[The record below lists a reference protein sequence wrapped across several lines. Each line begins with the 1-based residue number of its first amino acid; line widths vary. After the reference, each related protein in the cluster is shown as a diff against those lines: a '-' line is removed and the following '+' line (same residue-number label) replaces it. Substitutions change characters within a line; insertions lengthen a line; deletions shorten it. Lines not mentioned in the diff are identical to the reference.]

1 MKSALPP
8 SHRVLIIGAGAV
20 GCTLAWHL
28 SATRASTT
36 LLARGAAL
44 DAISREGIT
53 LWQNGRPLESR
64 RIETTK
70 TVSQGGP
77 WDTVLICVK
86 QYDLAA
92 VLQDIAPLVASGVSV
107 VPFVNGIPWWLLRTH
122 PLLKAQP
129 LASWGPNYCGLPEL
143 PLASVLGGVIHFPA
157 HLRDACNVEQGGRN
171 SLLLGELNGSVS
183 DRLQRLADLFSETSL
198 ECQASSQI
206 QTDLWNK
213 LLGNTVFNPVSA
225 LANATM
231 REMLTDADLR
241 QLCAALMAEV
251 RDTGKALGLAQT
263 VSVEQRLA
271 QAESAGDART
281 SMLQDALA
289 GRRLEGEALLG
300 IVTRI
305 ARSVGV
311 PAPML
316 DGIWALLQSRYLRNN

>member
-1 MKSALPP
+1 MKPP
-8 SHRVLIIGAGAV
+8 LKQPHRILIVGAGAV

-28 SATRASTT
+28 SATSASTS

-44 DAISREGIT
+44 DAISREGLT

-70 TVSQGGP
+70 TVSEGGP

-92 VLQDIAPLVASGVSV
+92 VLQDIAPLVGDGTDV
-107 VPFVNGIPWWLLRTH
+107 VPFVNGIPWWFLQTH
-122 PLLKAQP
+122 PVLKDRP
-129 LASWGPNYCGLPEL
+129 LPSWGSNYCGLPDL

-171 SLLLGELNGSVS
+171 NLMLGELSGRASN
-183 DRLQRLADLFSETSL
+183 RLQRLVAVFGETSL
-198 ECQASSQI
+198 SCQASKQI
-206 QTDLWNK
+206 QADFWSK

-231 REMLTDADLR
+231 REMLTDVELR

-251 RDTGKALGLAQT
+251 RDTGMALGLIQT
-263 VSVEQRLA
+263 VGVEQRLV

-289 GRRLEGEALLG
+289 GRRLEGQALLG

-316 DGIWALLQSRYLRNN
+316 DAIWALLRSRYLRND